1 VKRLLA
7 ALLVIAPALAW
18 ACSTPCET
26 TESDPAIEF
35 HGGNHVSDTMY
46 ETSAWDQA
54 FLHFP
59 PGRRFKL
66 FHGLAAPPTVE
77 SYVAFTER
85 PLATENNVS
94 ESAGNQVLIE
104 AANAEYVQVR
114 NDTCAEYYLRVVATI
129 PGGVSDAGGGG

>member
-7 ALLVIAPALAW
+7 ALIVLAPALAW
-18 ACSTPCET
+18 SCSTPCET
-26 TESDPAIEF
+26 TESDPAVEF
-35 HGGNHVSDTMY
+35 HGGKRVSDTMY
-46 ETSAWDQA
+46 ETSAWDGD

-66 FHGLAAPPTVE
+66 FHELGQAPSVQ

-104 AANAEYVQVR
+104 AATAEYVQVR

-129 PGGVSDAGGGG
+129 PNGPGDAGSD